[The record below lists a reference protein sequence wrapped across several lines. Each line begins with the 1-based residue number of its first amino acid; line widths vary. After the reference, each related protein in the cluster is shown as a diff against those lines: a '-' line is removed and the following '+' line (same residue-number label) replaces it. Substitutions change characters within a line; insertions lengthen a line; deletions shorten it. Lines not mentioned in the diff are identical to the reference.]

1 MGFPNPCDLPGAGVV
16 CDPLGTITGGV
27 ATATFDAIVKEFM
40 GSLGNALKS
49 IVTLW
54 TALPA
59 PDVGEQSPVVHQLMT
74 STRPL
79 VAFVALLGLI
89 VGAIRLVWSAHHQQS
104 IRDILRGL
112 LLLVVV
118 TGGAGT
124 IVELLVTG
132 CDALATSVVNTGF
145 NGTGVSASLHNFE
158 ALGNSTGSGLGSAG
172 LFLLAILGLVASFV
186 QMMIMLVRGAILA
199 VLVGVLPIAAAASI
213 TGVGLAWFKRLL
225 GWIVSFCVYMLCAAI
240 FYAAAFALMADTSNT
255 LGVVGGFGLII
266 TAVLVL
272 PALLRLLPPS
282 AEAMGGMGGGAMLGA
297 AAAAATGAMALSGR
311 GGGSAAPQ
319 ATATPGLKTPP
330 GTIDSG
336 NKGTEGQ
343 GGGSGAVPVL
353 PPGGGGGGTGG
364 QGAAKAVPVAAIAQ
378 AGMQAASAAKGAADG
393 AVGGGS

>member
-1 MGFPNPCDLPGAGVV
+1 MGLCDTPILGAA
-16 CDPLGTITGGV
+16 CHPIQTITGGV
-27 ATATFDAIVKEFM
+27 ATSVFDAIVKEFM
-40 GSLGNALKS
+40 GSLGNALKA

-79 VAFVALLGLI
+79 IAFVALLGLI
-89 VGAIRLVWSAHHQQS
+89 TGACRLVWSAHHQQS
-104 IRDILRGL
+104 VRDILRGL

-124 IVELLVTG
+124 VVELLVTG
-132 CDALATSVVNTGF
+132 CDALARSVVNTGF
-145 NGTGVSASLHNFE
+145 NGAGVSASLHNFE
-158 ALGNSTGSGLGSAG
+158 ALGNASGNGLGSAG
-172 LFLLAILGLVASFV
+172 LFLLAILGLVASFL

-240 FYAAAFALMADTSNT
+240 FYAAAFALMADTQDT

-311 GGGSAAPQ
+311 GSGSSAPQ
-319 ATATPGLKTPP
+319 ATATPGLKSPP

-353 PPGGGGGGTGG
+353 PPGGGGGGAGA
-364 QGAAKAVPVAAIAQ
+364 GAAKAVPVAAIAQ
-378 AGMQAASAAKGAADG
+378 AGMQAVSAAKGAADG
-393 AVGGGS
+393 AAGGGS